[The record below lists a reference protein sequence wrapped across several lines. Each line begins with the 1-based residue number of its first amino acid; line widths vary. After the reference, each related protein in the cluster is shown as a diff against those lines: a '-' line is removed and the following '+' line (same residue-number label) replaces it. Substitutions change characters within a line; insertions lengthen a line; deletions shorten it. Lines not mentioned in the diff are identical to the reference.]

1 MIVDEVYIIR
11 TVDKF
16 RTLQDVNQE
25 ADIGLDTADT
35 EFLKDAEHLLNG
47 FGMIEAVRRRL
58 NQERIIVRRNNR
70 ACISVAAVET
80 DAEAAAAA
88 VYRDFAG
95 IRHEVIQRIFC
106 RNTALDGIAETVDS
120 ILRLNAD
127 FIAVE
132 GIAFSDFD
140 LSLDDVDTRNH
151 FGDRVFYLDTGV
163 NFDEIEVAVGRNQK
177 FDRTGIDVMNIFH
190 QLQGSIADLL
200 TKLYRQGRSR
210 SRFNDLLM
218 TALDGAVTFK
228 EVNDVAV
235 FVAHDLDFDML
246 RIDDTFFEINF
257 IAAESQLCF
266 RFRPFI
272 SIAQFFHGVDHT
284 HAAAAAAVYSF
295 QHNRKSDFLGKIF
308 DFFVAFYAAVTA
320 GDVLN
325 TGLFCLNTG
334 INLIA
339 EHDEVFYFRTDKDNT
354 FFFTAF
360 R

>member
-246 RIDDTFFEINF
+246 RIDDTF
-257 IAAESQLCF
+257 S
-266 RFRPFI
+266 R
-272 SIAQFFHGVDHT
+272 
-284 HAAAAAAVYSF
+284 
-295 QHNRKSDFLGKIF
+295 
-308 DFFVAFYAAVTA
+308 
-320 GDVLN
+320 
-325 TGLFCLNTG
+325 
-334 INLIA
+334 
-339 EHDEVFYFRTDKDNT
+339 
-354 FFFTAF
+354 
-360 R
+360 